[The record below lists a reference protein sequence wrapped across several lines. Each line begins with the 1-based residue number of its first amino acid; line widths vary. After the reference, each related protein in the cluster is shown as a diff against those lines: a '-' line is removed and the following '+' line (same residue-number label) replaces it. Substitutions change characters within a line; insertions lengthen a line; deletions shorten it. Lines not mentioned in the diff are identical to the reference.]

1 MKTQT
6 YIITELTWY
15 ICKWLVLNNWDI
27 LNWDVHDNWD
37 KNIFSLHFS
46 YNVHTVPTLL
56 NLNVLSLISRVS
68 CFWVFYVRF
77 HFVYLNIVDK
87 HNFAN
92 VLWIFE
98 FFCYALMPFFQLSSD
113 ETLTSSVF
121 TVKFSTFIFLLLAYT
136 IVYYKC
142 YQYFVDTDHKCCFF
156 YTTSW

>member
-1 MKTQT
+1 MHNWEVHDNWDMLNESTWKLT

-27 LNWDVHDNWD
+27 LNWEVHDNWD
-37 KNIFSLHFS
+37 KNIFSFHFS

-98 FFCYALMPFFQLSSD
+98 FFAMPLCHFSNYLLMKPWQALY
-113 ETLTSSVF
+113 
-121 TVKFSTFIFLLLAYT
+121 LLLNSVHSFSYSLLT
-136 IVYYKC
+136 
-142 YQYFVDTDHKCCFF
+142 Q
-156 YTTSW
+156 